1 MYQTR
6 DIERICKSIVTSIDD
21 ELARVGLFFR
31 IFSRV
36 KTNSSKD
43 NKIKTKGIDY
53 YDGINKLIQDVIG
66 IRVILY
72 FSDDIPIVYKHL
84 KDFFEL
90 VDETVDQNEETKF
103 APTRINLIFR
113 IPSVLIK
120 EFTEVIQDPVIDSTY
135 EIQLRTILSEGWHE
149 VDHDLRYK
157 CQDDWV
163 NNKDLSRSFNGILAS
178 LETSEYSILRLFDQ
192 LSFRHYKQKDKV
204 ATFRTKFRM
213 RFIDYSISNE
223 LEILLNDNLCREI
236 FKLNRTDVIK
246 FLFESNILMP
256 LTLEALIFIINY
268 QFIKNENILEITPS
282 EIINDLKTN

>member
-6 DIERICKSIVTSIDD
+6 DLERICKSIVNSIDD
-21 ELARVGLFFR
+21 ELSRAGLFFR

-36 KTNSSKD
+36 KTNLSKE
-43 NKIKTKGIDY
+43 NKIVTKGIDY
-53 YDGINKLIQDVIG
+53 YDGVEKFLQDIIG

-72 FSDDIPIVYKHL
+72 FSDDIPIVYSHL
-84 KDFFEL
+84 KGFFEF

-113 IPSVLIK
+113 IPSNLRK
-120 EFTEVIQDPVIDSTY
+120 EFVDVVQDPLIDSTY

-157 CQDDWV
+157 CPNDWA

-192 LSFRHYKQKDKV
+192 LSYRHYKGKDKI
-204 ATFRTKFRM
+204 ATFRTKFRI
-213 RFIDYSISNE
+213 RFEDYSISSE
-223 LEILLNDNLCREI
+223 LETLLNDSLYREI

-246 FLFESNILMP
+246 FIFGSSILTP
-256 LTLEALIFIINY
+256 ITLEVLIFIVNY
-268 QFIKNENILEITPS
+268 QFLKDENIIKITPS
-282 EIINDLKTN
+282 EIIKELAVN